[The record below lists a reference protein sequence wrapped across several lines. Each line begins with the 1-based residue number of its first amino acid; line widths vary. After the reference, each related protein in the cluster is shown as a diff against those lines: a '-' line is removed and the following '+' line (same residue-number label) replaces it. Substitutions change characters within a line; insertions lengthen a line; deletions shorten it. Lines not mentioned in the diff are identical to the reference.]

1 MQGVQTLDLGDVVE
15 GKVEPLQVR
24 EVLQVLDL
32 GDHVVV
38 QLKLH
43 QVLQSH
49 KVVYLQNVP
58 EAADERVH
66 LAKGNLLGLV
76 LLCLNW
82 PGYLHAGPDE
92 VLLYHAGFY
101 SLHHVVSVCPAF
113 LLLLPVWPLNPLA
126 PEGPGGGPSR
136 AGRGARL
143 QGSSEN
149 CLLALFSSRQHFTSI
164 EVSMKLH
171 TAGLV
176 GHPPLPCRLSQRE
189 IRPNHAFST
198 LLGIPI
204 GSSETVS
211 KGQTHGQFFLFLL
224 EIVSDGPVEKER
236 LSRNAVK
243 FGSLLP
249 NKR

>member
-1 MQGVQTLDLGDVVE
+1 M
-15 GKVEPLQVR
+15 
-24 EVLQVLDL
+24 LQVLDL

-176 GHPPLPCRLSQRE
+176 GRPPLPCRLSQRE

-204 GSSETVS
+204 GSRETVS
-211 KGQTHGQFFLFLL
+211 KGQTHGQFFIFFVRNRKRRARRKRTSLTKCRQVL
-224 EIVSDGPVEKER
+224 EASSPTSVRG
-236 LSRNAVK
+236 SRAQIK
-243 FGSLLP
+243 SLG
-249 NKR
+249 